1 MFMRLFVDASIEVAE
16 PEYVDDAVFV
26 HSLEEW

>member
-1 MFMRLFVDASIEVAE
+1 MFMRLFVDASVEVPE

-26 HSLEEW
+26 HSLEGW